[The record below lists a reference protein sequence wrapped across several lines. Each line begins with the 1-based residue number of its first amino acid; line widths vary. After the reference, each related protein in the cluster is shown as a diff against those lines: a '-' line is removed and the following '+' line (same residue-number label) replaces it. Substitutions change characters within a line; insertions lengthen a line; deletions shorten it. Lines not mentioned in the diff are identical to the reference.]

1 MKYHLILWKHQFL
14 CFHYWDYLTNFWR
27 NNWCSIIDVV
37 ERLCLCR
44 VIIHCAM
51 QQISIYLSTLF
62 RPFLSNEFLRK
73 WVKHK
78 TGQLFTFECRL
89 LSNNALV
96 SFAIKERFKSR
107 FSGSGFYNMQKMS
120 KGDYM
125 EMDCT
130 LCNAQLSTMH
140 LNF

>member
-1 MKYHLILWKHQFL
+1 
-14 CFHYWDYLTNFWR
+14 
-27 NNWCSIIDVV
+27 
-37 ERLCLCR
+37 
-44 VIIHCAM
+44 M

-130 LCNAQLSTMH
+130 LCNAQYGISGYGVSRPGH
-140 LNF
+140 LTDSFSIEIGL